1 VKQPILIWKREYHR
15 EVIARV
21 AVEHRNSY
29 ALRCEDGAEIF
40 ATLAGKLRYETSNRE
55 DLPAVGDFVRVQETV
70 IEEVLPR
77 RTVFLRKAA
86 GDAMEAQVI
95 AANIDTVFVVTG
107 LDGDFN
113 LRRLERY
120 FTTAR
125 ASGAACA
132 ILLNKADLCEDL
144 VAKIKLVRAI
154 APGADVVP
162 ISALHG
168 DGIDALRPYLVPGET
183 VAFVGS
189 SGAGKSTLIN
199 RLLGRERQM
208 TGAVRE
214 TDSRGR
220 HTTTHRELLETPSG
234 ALLIDTP
241 GLRQLQPWAGEDD
254 VDGAFPD
261 IEELAEGCRYRDCAH
276 AGEEGCAVQAAI
288 DDGSLDFDRF
298 SNYRKMRKEAAYL
311 DRQLDVRAQLDLKAK
326 WKTIHKAMRN
336 MDKRK

>member
-1 VKQPILIWKREYHR
+1 
-15 EVIARV
+15 
-21 AVEHRNSY
+21 VEHRNSY

-40 ATLAGKLRYETSNRE
+40 ATLAGKLRYEASHRE
-55 DLPAVGDFVRVQETV
+55 NLPAVGDFVRVRDTV

-86 GDAMEAQVI
+86 GDTLEAQVI

-120 FTTAR
+120 YATAR
-125 ASGAACA
+125 ASGANCT

-144 VAKIKLVRAI
+144 DSRMRQVRAI
-154 APGADVVP
+154 APGADVVT

-168 DGIDALRPYLVPGET
+168 DGIEALRPYLIPGET

-199 RLLGRERQM
+199 CLMGRSQQA
-208 TGAVRE
+208 TGPVRE
-214 TDSRGR
+214 ADSRGR
-220 HTTTHRELLETPSG
+220 HTTTHRELLETPTG
-234 ALLIDTP
+234 AFLIDTP
-241 GLRQLQPWAGEDD
+241 GLRQLQPWADEDD
-254 VDGAFPD
+254 VDGAFPE
-261 IEELAEGCRYRDCAH
+261 IEELAMRCRFRDCAH

-326 WKTIHKAMRN
+326 WKKIHKAMRN
-336 MDKRK
+336 VDKRA